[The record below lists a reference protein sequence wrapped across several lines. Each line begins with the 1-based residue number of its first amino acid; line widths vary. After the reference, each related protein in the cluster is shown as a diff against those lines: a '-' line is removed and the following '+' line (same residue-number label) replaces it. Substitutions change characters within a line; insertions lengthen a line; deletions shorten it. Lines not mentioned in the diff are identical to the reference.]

1 MELFDQDVALLDF
14 SAPVEIGQ
22 SVLMATEDITIKINA
37 LIDILDV
44 FCHFRSISFEKSA
57 YSSNKESISSKSAGM
72 RVEGLY
78 FFTFNRS

>member
-1 MELFDQDVALLDF
+1 MELLDQDVALLDF

-22 SVLMATEDITIKINA
+22 SVLMTTEDITIKINA

-44 FCHFRSISFEKSA
+44 FCHFSSISFEKSA

-78 FFTFNRS
+78 FFTFSRS